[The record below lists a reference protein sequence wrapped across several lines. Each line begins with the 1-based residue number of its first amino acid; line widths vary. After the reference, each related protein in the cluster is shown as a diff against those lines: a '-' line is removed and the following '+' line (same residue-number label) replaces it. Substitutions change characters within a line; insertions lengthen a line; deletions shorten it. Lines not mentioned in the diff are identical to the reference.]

1 MFFVFPRI
9 PLFCPSSG
17 STPIFSFTK
26 EQNRYDIIPPMGL
39 MDNLKQLGDLKKMR
53 DQAMEV
59 QKKLAG
65 IKITVEHRGVTV
77 VMTADQKVVSIS
89 GESDFGKITEAVNE
103 ALKQSQKV
111 AADEMKPMMGGL
123 GLPGM

>member
-1 MFFVFPRI
+1 
-9 PLFCPSSG
+9 
-17 STPIFSFTK
+17 
-26 EQNRYDIIPPMGL
+26 MGI

-53 DQAMEV
+53 DQAMEM

-65 IKITVEHRGVTV
+65 IKITVEHKGVTV
-77 VMTADQKVVSIS
+77 VMTADQKVISIS
-89 GESDFGKITEAVNE
+89 GDQDMDKIKDAVNE

-111 AADEMKPMMGGL
+111 AAEEMKPLMGGL

>member
-1 MFFVFPRI
+1 
-9 PLFCPSSG
+9 
-17 STPIFSFTK
+17 
-26 EQNRYDIIPPMGL
+26 

-53 DQAMEV
+53 DQAMEI
-59 QKKLAG
+59 QKKLSG
-65 IKITVEHRGVTV
+65 IKITVEHKGVIV

-89 GESDFGKITEAVNE
+89 GDSNFEKITEAVNE

-123 GLPGM
+123 GIPGM

>member
-1 MFFVFPRI
+1 
-9 PLFCPSSG
+9 
-17 STPIFSFTK
+17 
-26 EQNRYDIIPPMGL
+26 MGF

-65 IKITVEHRGVTV
+65 IKITVEHKGVTV
-77 VMTADQKVVSIS
+77 VMTADQKVISID
-89 GESDFGKITEAVNE
+89 GEQDFNKITEAVNE

-111 AADEMKPMMGGL
+111 AAEEMKGLMGGM

>member
-1 MFFVFPRI
+1 
-9 PLFCPSSG
+9 
-17 STPIFSFTK
+17 
-26 EQNRYDIIPPMGL
+26 MGI

-65 IKITVEHRGVTV
+65 IKITVEHRGVIV

-89 GESDFGKITEAVNE
+89 GESDFNKITEAVNE
-103 ALKQSQKV
+103 TLKQSQKV
-111 AADEMKPMMGGL
+111 AADEMKPMMGGM
-123 GLPGM
+123 GIPGM

>member
-1 MFFVFPRI
+1 
-9 PLFCPSSG
+9 
-17 STPIFSFTK
+17 
-26 EQNRYDIIPPMGL
+26 MGF

-59 QKKLAG
+59 QKKLGG
-65 IKITVEHRGVTV
+65 IKITVEHKGVTV
-77 VMTADQKVVSIS
+77 VMTADQKVVSID
-89 GESDFGKITEAVNE
+89 GEMVPEKVTEAVNE

-111 AADEMKPMMGGL
+111 AAEEMKSLMGGM

>member
-1 MFFVFPRI
+1 
-9 PLFCPSSG
+9 
-17 STPIFSFTK
+17 
-26 EQNRYDIIPPMGL
+26 MGF

-59 QKKLAG
+59 QKKLSG
-65 IKITVEHRGVTV
+65 IKITVEHKGVTV
-77 VMTADQKVVSIS
+77 VLTADQKVVSIEGDMEPS
-89 GESDFGKITEAVNE
+89 KVTEAVNE

-111 AADEMKPMMGGL
+111 AAEEMKSLMGGM

>member
-1 MFFVFPRI
+1 
-9 PLFCPSSG
+9 
-17 STPIFSFTK
+17 
-26 EQNRYDIIPPMGL
+26 MGL
-39 MDNLKQLGDLKKMR
+39 FDNLKQLGDLKKMR

-65 IKITVEHRGVTV
+65 IKITVEHKGITV

-89 GESDFGKITEAVNE
+89 GESDFEKITEAINE

-111 AADEMKPMMGGL
+111 AAEEMKGLMGGMS
-123 GLPGM
+123 GM

>member
-1 MFFVFPRI
+1 
-9 PLFCPSSG
+9 
-17 STPIFSFTK
+17 
-26 EQNRYDIIPPMGL
+26 MGI

-65 IKITVEHRGVTV
+65 IRITIEHKGVTV
-77 VMTADQKVVSIS
+77 VMTADQKVQSIS
-89 GESDFGKITEAVNE
+89 GEADFGKITEAVNE

-111 AADEMKPMMGGL
+111 AADEMKPLMGGM
-123 GLPGM
+123 GIPGM

>member
-1 MFFVFPRI
+1 
-9 PLFCPSSG
+9 
-17 STPIFSFTK
+17 
-26 EQNRYDIIPPMGL
+26 MGL

-77 VMTADQKVVSIS
+77 IMTADQKVQSIS
-89 GESDFGKITEAVNE
+89 GEMDPQKVTEAVNE

-111 AADEMKPMMGGL
+111 AADEMKGLMGGM
-123 GLPGM
+123 GLPGT